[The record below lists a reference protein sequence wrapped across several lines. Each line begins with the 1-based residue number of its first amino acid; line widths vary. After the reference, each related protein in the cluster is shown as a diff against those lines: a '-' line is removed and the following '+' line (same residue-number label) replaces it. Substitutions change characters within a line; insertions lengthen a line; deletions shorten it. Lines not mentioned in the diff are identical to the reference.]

1 MKKHSHTKKYHID
14 ILIQHIAS
22 IFSIGESS
30 ELLVYDWSFL
40 NELVRQQYLTAA
52 DLTTFKDIQILEILT
67 AFYEVIVASFKTQ
80 LAVVD
85 AHHPCEGDL
94 SIHLLSLSATLR

>member
-52 DLTTFKDIQILEILT
+52 DLTIFKDIQILESLT

-85 AHHPCEGDL
+85 GHHPYARDFYLYISCL
-94 SIHLLSLSATLR
+94 YLRL